1 MFTHIVFFKL
11 NDGTLE
17 NVKKA
22 ADILEAMKGEIPQL
36 NEIEVGIDVLHTDRS
51 YDLSL
56 ITKFNSKEDMD
67 AYQIHPY
74 HVNEVLKYIKPMI
87 KASATVDYQV

>member
-1 MFTHIVFFKL
+1 MFTHVVFFKL
-11 NDGTLE
+11 NDVTEG
-17 NVKKA
+17 NVRKVA
-22 ADILEAMKGEIPQL
+22 SILEAIRGKIFEVKQ
-36 NEIEVGIDVLHTDRS
+36 IEVGIDLLHTDRS

-67 AYQIHPY
+67 AYQVHPY

-87 KASATVDYQV
+87 KASVVVDYLE

>member
-11 NDGTLE
+11 KDDSQE
-17 NVKKA
+17 NVEKV
-22 ADILEAMKGEIPQL
+22 ADILKAMKGKIPEL
-36 NEIEVGIDVLHTDRS
+36 KEIEVGIDVLHTERS

-67 AYQIHPY
+67 AYQVHSY

-87 KASATVDYQV
+87 KQSAAVDY

>member
-11 NDGTLE
+11 KDNTEE
-17 NVKKA
+17 NIKKVA
-22 ADILEAMKGEIPQL
+22 SILEAMKGKIPEL
-36 NEIEVGIDVLHTDRS
+36 KEIEVGIDVLHTDRS

-56 ITKFNSKEDMD
+56 ITKFASKEDMYS
-67 AYQIHPY
+67 YQVSAY

-87 KASATVDYQV
+87 NSSATVDYQS

>member
-1 MFTHIVFFKL
+1 MFTHVVLFKL
-11 NDGTLE
+11 IDGTE
-17 NVKKA
+17 EKVRKVA
-22 ADILEAMKGEIPQL
+22 GILEAIKGNILEIR
-36 NEIEVGIDVLHTDRS
+36 EIEVGIDVLHTDRS

-67 AYQIHPY
+67 AYQVHPY

-87 KASATVDYQV
+87 KSSVVVDYLG

>member
-11 NDGTLE
+11 HEGIEE
-17 NVKKA
+17 NVKKVVG
-22 ADILEAMKGEIPQL
+22 ILEAMKGKIPGL
-36 NEIEVGIDVLHTDRS
+36 REIEVGTDVLHTDRS

-56 ITKFNSKEDMD
+56 IIKFDSKEDMD
-67 AYQIHPY
+67 AYQVHTY

-87 KASATVDYQV
+87 KSSVVVDYLT

>member
-1 MFTHIVFFKL
+1 
-11 NDGTLE
+11 
-17 NVKKA
+17 
-22 ADILEAMKGEIPQL
+22 MKGKISEL
-36 NEIEVGIDVLHTDRS
+36 KEIEVGIDVLHTERS

-67 AYQIHPY
+67 AYQVHSY

-87 KASATVDYQV
+87 KQSAAVDY